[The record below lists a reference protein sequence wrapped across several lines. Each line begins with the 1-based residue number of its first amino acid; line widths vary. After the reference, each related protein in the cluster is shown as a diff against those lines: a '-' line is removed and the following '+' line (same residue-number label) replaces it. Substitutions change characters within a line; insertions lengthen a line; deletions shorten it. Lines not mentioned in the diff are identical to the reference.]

1 METIAENINKLYSG
15 NRKQILK
22 HYLSI
27 DQSNLQPIRN
37 KFNCTKR
44 AINRLRKY
52 EKLSGEYLSGLELCY
67 FLDNELSEI
76 VNNEKNW

>member
-1 METIAENINKLYSG
+1 MESIAENINKLYSG

-27 DQSNLQPIRN
+27 DQSNLWPIRN

-44 AINRLRKY
+44 AISRLKKY
-52 EKLSGEYLSGLELCY
+52 ENLSGEYLTGLELCY
-67 FLDNELSEI
+67 FLDNEIGEM
-76 VNNEKNW
+76 VNNSKNW